1 MRGEKMFNPIK
12 ILSFGIFISLLVF
25 GTMIS
30 SAAADDTTYT
40 ATYVAPDGTTT
51 EITGEPGTW
60 WTSEICYIDVA
71 DSNDFSNQADLSNC
85 PFNDLFFGQ
94 STGRS
99 LYQSNP
105 LLVNQIFQ
113 EQSAFSVSGQCS
125 AQALLISHF
134 DRAGSNNYIQ
144 ELIAKRIN

>member
-1 MRGEKMFNPIK
+1 MFKPIK

-30 SAAADDTTYT
+30 SVAADDATYT

-71 DSNDFSNQADLSNC
+71 DSNDFSNQADLSEC
-85 PFNDLFFGQ
+85 PFNDLFYGQ
-94 STGRS
+94 FTGRS
-99 LYQSNP
+99 LYQSNS
-105 LLVNQIFQ
+105 LLINQVFP
-113 EQSAFSVSGQCS
+113 EQSSFSVSEQCS
-125 AQALLISHF
+125 AGALLSHF
-134 DRAGSNNYIQ
+134 DRSDSKNYFQ
-144 ELIAKRIN
+144 ELIAKRI

>member
-1 MRGEKMFNPIK
+1 MFNPIK

-60 WTSEICYIDVA
+60 WTSEIYYIDVA
-71 DSNDFSNQADLSNC
+71 DSNDFSNQADLSDC

-94 STGRS
+94 SIGRS
-99 LYQSNP
+99 LYQSNS
-105 LLVNQIFQ
+105 LLINQVFP
-113 EQSAFSVSGQCS
+113 EQSAFSVSEQCS
-125 AQALLISHF
+125 AEALLSHF
-134 DRAGSNNYIQ
+134 SRPGSHNNIQ
-144 ELIAKRIN
+144 ELIARRI

>member
-1 MRGEKMFNPIK
+1 MFNPIK

-30 SAAADDTTYT
+30 SAAAGETTYT

-71 DSNDFSNQADLSNC
+71 GSDDFSNLADLSEC
-85 PFNDLFFGQ
+85 PFNNLFDGQ
-94 STGRS
+94 STGR
-99 LYQSNP
+99 LLLQSNS
-105 LLVNQIFQ
+105 LLVNQIFP
-113 EQSAFSVSGQCS
+113 EQSAFSVSGQFS
-125 AQALLISHF
+125 AEALINHF
-134 DRAGSNNYIQ
+134 DRAGSKNYIQ